1 MPATCVPW
9 PTSSPERVAPELTTT
24 LAVMREPP
32 SAPLKSGL
40 PPLIPESMTATPT
53 PLPVMPAAHSL
64 SAPTV
69 FG

>member
-9 PTSSPERVAPELTTT
+9 PRSSPERVAPETFT

-32 SAPLKSGL
+32 SEPLKSGMWL
-40 PPLIPESMTATPT
+40 LIPESMTATPT
-53 PLPVMPAAHSL
+53 PLPVMPAAHSS

>member
-9 PTSSPERVAPELTTT
+9 PTSSPERVAPETTT
-24 LAVMREPP
+24 LAAMRELP
-32 SAPLKSGL
+32 SAPLKSGMA
-40 PPLIPESMTATPT
+40 PLIPESMTATPT
-53 PLPVMPAAHSL
+53 PLPVMPAAHSV